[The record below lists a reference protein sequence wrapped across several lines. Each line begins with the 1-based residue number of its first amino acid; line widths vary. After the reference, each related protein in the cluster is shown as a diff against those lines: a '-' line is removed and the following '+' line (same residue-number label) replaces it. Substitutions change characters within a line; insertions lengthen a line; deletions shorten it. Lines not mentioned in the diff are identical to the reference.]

1 MHLLILLMIRV
12 LFTFL
17 LKLNSHHPYTFTPHL
32 QQTLK
37 QNHRALHNFYRVKNM
52 LKLLAFKWPLN
63 KLLLEKEWSEFMLIW
78 WFVSIRFIK
87 SFLKFSWLI
96 SLFKQFSFTEK
107 TVHFPSTD
115 IIMVALLC
123 FSSAFFALLF
133 FLNKIVKPRCKIPR
147 VNCLKV
153 VFTIFFYYK
162 VFKNKR
168 LFQKYVP
175 SKKNEKLHRLWWSLY
190 KLYKPISRPSNYIFL
205 H

>member
-1 MHLLILLMIRV
+1 MHLLILLMTRV

-87 SFLKFSWLI
+87 LYTHHNALWVKHATPQKAEFLRATSLSKLDSMVSNNSIFNTESAEFFIKWLVRLHFNNPTRAYNHPLQSPPKLRSSNLVNFHLVI
-96 SLFKQFSFTEK
+96 LTKSSLRSPLTL
-107 TVHFPSTD
+107 PS
-115 IIMVALLC
+115 
-123 FSSAFFALLF
+123 S
-133 FLNKIVKPRCKIPR
+133 IP
-147 VNCLKV
+147 
-153 VFTIFFYYK
+153 T
-162 VFKNKR
+162 
-168 LFQKYVP
+168 
-175 SKKNEKLHRLWWSLY
+175 
-190 KLYKPISRPSNYIFL
+190 
-205 H
+205 